1 MYCKDCNCWFYGH
14 DCLNDH
20 FIKKPQAESAM
31 MTEARKELIHQT
43 GQEIPPKIVMASIC
57 ESRRK
62 CKSCQVTHKVNPKL
76 QQKFLHSKCKNCL
89 EYVNIYDHK
98 CYIMSE
104 FDRDEKREEQ
114 RDKYFE
120 KCKQEVMKDVKI
132 ATNDSLIDDDDVMNG
147 DSAEDELMNDNILD
161 DNIVMDGNSRED
173 GLTFNIVTDGDSANE
188 DLTDDNVTDADSVD
202 EDLTDE
208 KCKTGRR
215 SSKEMIFADVECHL
229 DETNTFI
236 QNFHLLCKCRKRDH
250 LSPLGDELYSRFYQQ
265 IVRMGKRQTRTAYF
279 LPQHAWI

>member
-1 MYCKDCNCWFYGH
+1 
-14 DCLNDH
+14 
-20 FIKKPQAESAM
+20 M

-132 ATNDSLIDDDDVMNG
+132 ATSDSLIDDDDAMNG
-147 DSAEDELMNDNILD
+147 DSDEDELMNDNIID
-161 DNIVMDGNSRED
+161 DNIVMDGNSPED
-173 GLTFNIVTDGDSANE
+173 GLTDNIVTDGESANG
-188 DLTDDNVTDADSVD
+188 DVTHNNVTDADSVD

-208 KCKTGRR
+208 KCKTGRK
-215 SSKEMIFADVECHL
+215 SSKEMIFADV
-229 DETNTFI
+229 I
-236 QNFHLLCKCRKRDH
+236 WMKPIP
-250 LSPLGDELYSRFYQQ
+250 LSQF
-265 IVRMGKRQTRTAYF
+265 
-279 LPQHAWI
+279 